1 MLPNRPFWRR
11 SRRCRSPRPH
21 SPTATPVNGL
31 INPKLIP
38 GAFAN
43 YSLTIT
49 APASTSPTNNSVI
62 ATNALPTNLSLF
74 VGTMP
79 PVPAR
84 YALRRAAAD

>member
-1 MLPNRPFWRR
+1 M
-11 SRRCRSPRPH
+11 
-21 SPTATPVNGL
+21 NGL

-43 YSLTIT
+43 YNLTIT

-62 ATNALPTNLSLF
+62 TTDALPTNLSLF

-84 YALRRAAAD
+84 YAYSFTSLANAADDLDFTNNGGASWT

>member
-62 ATNALPTNLSLF
+62 ATDALPTNLSLF